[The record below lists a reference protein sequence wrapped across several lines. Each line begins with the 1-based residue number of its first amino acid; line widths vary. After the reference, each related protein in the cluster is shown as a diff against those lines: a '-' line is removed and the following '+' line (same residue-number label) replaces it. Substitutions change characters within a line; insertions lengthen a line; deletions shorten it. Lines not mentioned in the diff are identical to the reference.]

1 MGSFCVFVFFIPF
14 LTHFGTFW
22 SILLH
27 VGPFWFHFA
36 TFWVQFG
43 SFFGRSFFPFYILAH
58 FYEITGTWVGCYD
71 ELGGTI
77 DTSYEDYVKEYGQ
90 GFSGTRDFELI
101 TIKGTYGPEHKSNI
115 KILNINRDLYNCAI
129 AGMKAAE
136 KFC

>member
-1 MGSFCVFVFFIPF
+1 LSWLKSLKLISEEIEKIGGMMCKTILPEGGADSYF
-14 LTHFGTFW
+14 LLFNDKKY
-22 SILLH
+22 IK
-27 VGPFWFHFA
+27 A
-36 TFWVQFG
+36 I
-43 SFFGRSFFPFYILAH
+43 YILAH

-77 DTSYEDYVKEYGQ
+77 DTSYKDFVKEYGQ
-90 GFSGTRDFELI
+90 GFSGTRDFELM